1 MQLCFSGENRMLKK
15 GGGLDTPVQFLKGIG
30 PKRAAL
36 LAKLGIETVG
46 QLLFHVPKR
55 YVDRSKTLPIRRL
68 APGDEVTVF
77 GRIAATGSR
86 RTKTY
91 KQLVSCLVRDESGM
105 IEAVWFGRPDL
116 KDRFRTGQ
124 EIMVSGKVTLYR
136 QKQFVNPSFELLEQ
150 NNEFSGTGA
159 IIPVYPLTEG
169 FSVWNMRRAMR
180 TALGKYLSL
189 VPETLTREILR
200 HYDFPDIRTA
210 LETIHF
216 PKDVDS
222 ALRGRERLVYDE
234 LFYLELVLALRRQRY
249 AEIRKGTRL
258 AQTGELTDPFCKRLK
273 FTLTRAQERVVSE
286 ILGDMGQE
294 KCMNRLLQ
302 GDVGSGKTVVA
313 LYAMLVACEN
323 RAQAAMMAPTEIL
336 AIQNFQAWAQT
347 LADIEVNARILTGST
362 RQAERREILEGL
374 EAGSVR
380 MIFGTHALIEEGVKF
395 SKLGLVVVDEQHRF
409 GVMQRAALLNKGL
422 NPDFLVMTATPIPR
436 TLTLTVYG
444 DLDVSVLDEKPPGRK
459 PVKTQVVPESRR
471 DKVYGFIEQRI
482 EAGEQA
488 FIVCPIIEESE
499 KLDLVSAIQTYEKA
513 QVAFPNRRVGMVHGR
528 MKSSERGELMDRF
541 RRKELDILVATT
553 VIEVG
558 VDVPGA
564 TVMVIE
570 HPERFGLAQLHQ
582 LRGRIGRGKRS
593 SYCILFVSRPG
604 LGESS
609 ERLKFFAGTT
619 DGFALAEKDMELRGP
634 GEILGT
640 RQHGL
645 PDLRVADIVQDKDV
659 LTQARQDAFRLVE
672 LDPALERPENAFV
685 RTTLKSRYS
694 GREELLRVG

>member
-1 MQLCFSGENRMLKK
+1 MQLCLSGKNRMLKK
-15 GGGLDTPVQFLKGIG
+15 GRGLDTPVQFLKGIG

-36 LAKLGIETVG
+36 LAKLGVETVG

-124 EIMVSGKVTLYR
+124 EIMVSGKVTLYH

-200 HYDFPDIRTA
+200 HYDFPDIWTA

-234 LFYLELVLALRRQRY
+234 LFYLELVLALRRQRH
-249 AEIRKGTRL
+249 AEVRKGTKL
-258 AQTGELTDPFCKRLK
+258 ARTMELTDPFRKRLK
-273 FTLTRAQERVVSE
+273 FTLTRAQEKAVSE
-286 ILGDMGQE
+286 ILGDMGQG

-323 RAQAAMMAPTEIL
+323 RTQAAMMAPTEIL

-347 LADIEVNARILTGST
+347 LADIKVNARILTGST

-374 EAGSVR
+374 EAGSVQ
-380 MIFGTHALIEEGVKF
+380 MLFGTHALIEEGVKF

-459 PVKTQVVPESRR
+459 PVKTRVVPESSR
-471 DKVYGFIEQRI
+471 DRVYGFIEQRI

-513 QVAFPNRRVGMVHGR
+513 QAAFPNRRVGMVHGR
-528 MKSSERGELMDRF
+528 MKSSERGELMDLF
-541 RRKELDILVATT
+541 RRRELDILVATT

-564 TVMVIE
+564 TVMLIE

-582 LRGRIGRGKRS
+582 LRGRIGRGKRN

-659 LTQARQDAFRLVE
+659 LTRARQDAFRLVE